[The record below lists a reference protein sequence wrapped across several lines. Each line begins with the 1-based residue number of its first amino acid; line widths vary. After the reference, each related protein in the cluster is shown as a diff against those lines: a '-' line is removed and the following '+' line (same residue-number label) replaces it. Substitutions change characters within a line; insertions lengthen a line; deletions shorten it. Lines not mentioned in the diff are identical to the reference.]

1 VVFSTTEELSLAI
14 KLLPKGLKIVLKN
27 ESRISEEMSDEMGW
41 REQNAST
48 SQNDLNKFL
57 EILEGMGFT
66 RKRSLRVLR
75 KMDGDL
81 EKAANVLVDWHQ
93 QKENRIKKRKFDEEL
108 IPQAILN
115 IEKLQID
122 DEGGEDV
129 RQRNKK
135 FRETGNTAH
144 VQLPKDGPWPA
155 QFTRIFVDGNNLMFL
170 TNGLR
175 KLTLQKKFR
184 KIENVLASITEH
196 FSEKTKI
203 TAILIFDGTPTNS
216 QKTLLNGSSMTVTS
230 ARPEFPTTDQALI
243 HWAKNN
249 PSEVASSVVVTSD
262 RALSGELKVAG
273 LASVK
278 PAEWLKFVAS
288 GEDYKMWIEEK
299 VSQSVQ

>member
-1 VVFSTTEELSLAI
+1 
-14 KLLPKGLKIVLKN
+14 LPTGLKIVLKN
-27 ESRISEEMSDEMGW
+27 ERTRIVYEVSDDEMGW
-41 REQNAST
+41 GEQNASA
-48 SQNDLNKFL
+48 SQNNDINKFL

-75 KMDGDL
+75 KLDGDL

-108 IPQAILN
+108 LPQATLN
-115 IEKLQID
+115 IENLQID
-122 DEGGEDV
+122 GSGEDV

-135 FRETGNTAH
+135 FREIGNTAN

-184 KIENVLASITEH
+184 EIENVLASITEH
-196 FSEKTKI
+196 FSENTKI
-203 TAILIFDGTPTNS
+203 TAILIFDGTPSNS
-216 QKTLLNGSSMTVTS
+216 QKTLPNGSSLTVTS

-262 RALSGELKVAG
+262 RALSGELSVAG

-288 GEDYKMWIEEK
+288 GDDYKMWIEEK
-299 VSQSVQ
+299 VSQSFQ

>member
-1 VVFSTTEELSLAI
+1 VVFSTTDELSLAM

-27 ESRISEEMSDEMGW
+27 DSSRISEELSDDMEC

-48 SQNDLNKFL
+48 YQNDLNKFL
-57 EILEGMGFT
+57 EILEGMGFA
-66 RKRSLRVLR
+66 RKRSLQVLR

-81 EKAANVLVDWHQ
+81 EKAVNVLVDWHQ
-93 QKENRIKKRKFDEEL
+93 QKENRIRKRKFDEEST
-108 IPQAILN
+108 QTTLN

-122 DEGGEDV
+122 ESGDDM

-135 FRETGNTAH
+135 FREIGNTAH
-144 VQLPKDGPWPA
+144 VQLTKDGPWPT
-155 QFTRIFVDGNNLMFL
+155 QFKRIFVDGNNLMFL

-184 KIENVLASITEH
+184 EIENVLASITEH
-196 FSEKTKI
+196 FSENTKI

-216 QKTLLNGSSMTVTS
+216 QKTLPNGSSLTVTS